1 MNTSP
6 QSRTLVSL
14 LAITMALPILP
25 RIFAEEMTPNPS
37 TPPVATAVVKPQAS
51 GGKEGKGGKEKRGN
65 KGMESLT
72 EAERQQLDAAMKKI
86 ADDPEWV
93 AAKQSAKDAQTP
105 EAKKETRKSM
115 GKLRHDLLL
124 KADPTLQPILEK
136 MRPPGGKKGQ
146 N

>member
-1 MNTSP
+1 MNTSS

-25 RIFAEEMTPNPS
+25 RIFAEEITPNPATS
-37 TPPVATAVVKPQAS
+37 PVATAVVTPQES
-51 GGKEGKGGKEKRGN
+51 GGKGGKEKRGN

-72 EAERQQLDAAMKKI
+72 EAERQQLDVAMKKI

-105 EAKKETRKSM
+105 EAKKEARKSM